1 MIRSYWNA
9 LRVGDAVM
17 VHDDTDLD
25 FTISP
30 GTVTAVHSQ
39 HPTHSVSI
47 RLLDT
52 ERAGRLA
59 HPKRPAVHL
68 ASGDS
73 LGECWRCNHK
83 PLPTAAQ

>member
-17 VHDDTDLD
+17 VHDDTDRD

-30 GTVTAVHSQ
+30 GTVTAVRSQ
-39 HPTHSVSI
+39 NSTNSISI
-47 RLLDT
+47 RLLHSDG
-52 ERAGRLA
+52 AGRLA
-59 HPKRPAVHL
+59 HPRRFAVHL

-73 LGECWRCNHK
+73 PGECWRCDHK
-83 PLPTAAQ
+83 PPPTAAQ

>member
-17 VHDDTDLD
+17 VHDDTDPD

-39 HPTHSVSI
+39 NPTNGISI
-47 RLLDT
+47 RLHHTDG
-52 ERAGRLA
+52 AGRLA
-59 HPKRPAVHL
+59 HPKRLAVHL

-73 LGECWRCNHK
+73 SPECWRCDHK
-83 PLPTAAQ
+83 PPPTTAR